1 MVIMKDKI
9 SWQDKRVAAITRWS
23 KKRGIPCSD
32 NNPYF
37 DEYCDI
43 IHSKANNK
51 KEYKSMIQT
60 VMDTEVK
67 PYKGTKLH

>member
-1 MVIMKDKI
+1 MKDKI
-9 SWQDKRVAAITRWS
+9 SWQDKRVAAINRWS
-23 KKRGIPCSD
+23 EKRRIPCSY

-51 KEYKSMIQT
+51 KEYKLERRKT
-60 VMDTEVK
+60 
-67 PYKGTKLH
+67 